1 MRADETKLGPSGP
14 GARRK
19 PTIET
24 AGELGCVRKDAGIR
38 SRGLG
43 LLFTLRQLASPGPSE
58 SWNLHG
64 ETKEGP
70 LYGEHADMVLV
81 VA

>member
-43 LLFTLRQLASPGPSE
+43 LLFTLRQLASPGLLTD
-58 SWNLHG
+58 WTQFDNLM
-64 ETKEGP
+64 ERPVTTEEAP
-70 LYGEHADMVLV
+70 CR
-81 VA
+81 